1 MRLNITNGA
10 QTNDILVTSG
20 LTVSNATLTISNTGP
35 VLYTGDTFQLFKAG
49 NITSKGGFSS
59 VTLPPSPGNG
69 VTYVWNTN
77 NLMTTGTIT
86 LTQGASLVNLTP
98 TNIVY
103 SVSDG
108 QLNLSWP
115 ANQIG
120 WYLLAQTNPP
130 SVGVTTNWAVVA
142 GSNLTNEMNFAI
154 STTNNAF
161 FCLLYTT
168 NTPP

>member
-1 MRLNITNGA
+1 
-10 QTNDILVTSG
+10 
-20 LTVSNATLTISNTGP
+20 

-69 VTYVWNTN
+69 VTYIWNTN
-77 NLMTTGTIT
+77 NLLTTGTIT

-98 TNIVY
+98 TNVVY

-115 ANQIG
+115 ASQTG
-120 WYLLAQTNPP
+120 WYLLTQTNAA
-130 SVGVTTNWAVVA
+130 GAGITTNWVVVA
-142 GSNLTNEMNFAI
+142 GSNLTNAMSFAI
-154 STTNNAF
+154 SSNGTAYF
-161 FCLLYTT
+161 SLLYTT
-168 NTPP
+168 NSPP